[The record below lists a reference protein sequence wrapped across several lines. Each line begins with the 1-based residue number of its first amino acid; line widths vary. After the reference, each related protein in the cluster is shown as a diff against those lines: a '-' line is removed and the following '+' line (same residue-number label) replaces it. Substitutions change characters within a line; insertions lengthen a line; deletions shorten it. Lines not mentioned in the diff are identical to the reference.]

1 MRYKEAK
8 GSTNVRTTFQDCDI
22 LTGQSSYSMVA
33 IKLKGGS
40 EEEMPVIISSWWWC
54 VLLLLISNSWPSSTG
69 KTQQLPFP
77 LLWHLFELVW
87 PIKQPHLTLSTLQPE
102 ETHST
107 GGTNTGASW
116 TGRRRHPPH
125 GERWKGLRSRMFTMQ
140 KQFQLGVAGDVCS
153 ESQSS
158 ISHSPVNERW
168 DIVRDLKSDTTDLLE
183 GCLVFLRFISVDL
196 VFWFAFLHLW
206 NSFADL

>member
-22 LTGQSSYSMVA
+22 LTGQSSYSMAA

-40 EEEMPVIISSWWWC
+40 VEEMPVIISSWWWC
-54 VLLLLISNSWPSSTG
+54 VLSLLISNSWPSSTG

-77 LLWHLFELVW
+77 LLWHLFEWVW
-87 PIKQPHLTLSTLQPE
+87 PIKQPHLTPSTLQPE
-102 ETHST
+102 ETRST

-116 TGRRRHPPH
+116 TGRRRHPPP

-140 KQFQLGVAGDVCS
+140 KQFQLGVAGDVETRCCR
-153 ESQSS
+153 SS
-158 ISHSPVNERW
+158 PTLCAARGLDEARWRQRASVVSHSPPFH
-168 DIVRDLKSDTTDLLE
+168 T
-183 GCLVFLRFISVDL
+183 
-196 VFWFAFLHLW
+196 HLSMR
-206 NSFADL
+206 NDGR